1 MNIEHEISM
10 IHYQLSAIGDSE
22 HGIIQKRYLKSP
34 FKFYGVSRSDM
45 QKIAKS
51 IKKTHPTLT
60 QKELFDLCGKL
71 WDAEYHEC
79 KSIALDLMNQYKKHI
94 DGNALK
100 LIDKMI
106 DSATGW
112 DHVDEISI
120 RLVGQLLTTDHKHF
134 EYIRKCEQSE
144 NFWKRRVSIIC
155 QLKLFKT
162 EYFDQNLFFK
172 ICADH
177 LYEKEFF
184 IRKAIGWGLRELSK
198 TRPEIVF
205 EFISHNRQNMS
216 GLTFREGS
224 RRLPEELKSKLNEQ

>member
-1 MNIEHEISM
+1 MNIEHEISK
-10 IHYQLSAIGDSE
+10 IHDQLSAIGDPKR
-22 HGIIQKRYLKSP
+22 GIIQKRYLKSP
-34 FKFYGVSRSDM
+34 FKFYGISRSDM

-51 IKKTHPTLT
+51 IKRTHPTLS
-60 QKELFDLCGKL
+60 QNDLLDLCAKL
-71 WDAEYHEC
+71 WDDEYHEC
-79 KSIALDLMNQYKKHI
+79 KSIALDLMNQYKNHI
-94 DGNALK
+94 DGHALK

-112 DHVDEISI
+112 DHIDEISI
-120 RLVGQLLTTDHKHF
+120 RLVGQLLRTDQKQF
-134 EYIRKCEQSE
+134 EYIRRCEQSD

-162 EYFDQNLFFK
+162 EYFDPKLFFN

-198 TRPEIVF
+198 TKPEKVF
-205 EFISHNRQNMS
+205 EFILQNKQNMS

-224 RRLPEELKSKLNEQ
+224 RRLPVGLKSNLNEQ